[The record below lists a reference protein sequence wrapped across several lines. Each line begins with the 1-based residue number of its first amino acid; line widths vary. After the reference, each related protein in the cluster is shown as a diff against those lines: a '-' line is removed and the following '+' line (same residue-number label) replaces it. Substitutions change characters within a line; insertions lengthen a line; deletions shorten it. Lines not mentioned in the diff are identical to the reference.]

1 MEFIDETLIEAAVT
15 SKTKAI
21 VPVHYAGVACDM
33 DAIMDIASR
42 HDLVVIEDAAQ
53 AVLATYR
60 NKPIGSI
67 GHLAAVSFHETK
79 NVIAGEGGALL
90 INDARYS
97 HRAEILWEKGTNRSQ
112 FSRMEVSRY
121 TWLDVGSSFLPG
133 DVITA
138 LKAGVPTT
146 R

>member
-1 MEFIDETLIEAAVT
+1 
-15 SKTKAI
+15 
-21 VPVHYAGVACDM
+21 
-33 DAIMDIASR
+33 MDIASR

-60 NKPIGSI
+60 NKPLGSI
-67 GHLAAVSFHETK
+67 GHLAAVSFRETK